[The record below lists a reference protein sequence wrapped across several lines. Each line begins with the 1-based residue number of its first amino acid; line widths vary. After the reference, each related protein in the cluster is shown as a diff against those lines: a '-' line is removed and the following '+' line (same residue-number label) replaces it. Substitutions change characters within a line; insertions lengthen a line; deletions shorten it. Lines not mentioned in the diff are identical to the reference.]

1 MSTDP
6 YPYPDHVPGHAPL
19 PPPPNPY
26 PPPQPPNSSAIVL
39 IVFSGLA
46 LLSGYCCYIGIPSL
60 VFGILGVTQHA
71 SDPEGAA
78 RMTRIGWV
86 VFAALVLLT
95 LLVIGGFF
103 VYAVMES

>member
-1 MSTDP
+1 MDP

-46 LLSGYCCYIGIPSL
+46 LLSGYCCYISIPSL